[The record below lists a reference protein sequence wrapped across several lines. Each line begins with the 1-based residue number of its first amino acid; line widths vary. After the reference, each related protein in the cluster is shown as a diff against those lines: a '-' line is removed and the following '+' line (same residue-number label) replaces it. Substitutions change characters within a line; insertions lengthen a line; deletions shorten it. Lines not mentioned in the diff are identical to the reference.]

1 LNFTNLIKKEFN
13 FLEENY
19 DFTYEIIDDSH
30 VRYENNEIFIR
41 VMYDARR
48 SFELALDLGQKND
61 KSNAHYDLGHILGL
75 KDINEQA
82 YFMASSQKSL
92 EICISRLSKLT
103 SKYTIE
109 FLENHEMY
117 FQRLLKFKEKRQE
130 SYWLNKNLRL
140 NREKLK
146 NSWEKRDYL
155 KFCEL
160 FPLIEKYATNAEKKK
175 FSFSSQKLKQALII
189 SK

>member
-1 LNFTNLIKKEFN
+1 MNFTNLIKKEFN

-92 EICISRLSKLT
+92 EISNIKI
-103 SKYTIE
+103 Y
-109 FLENHEMY
+109 N
-117 FQRLLKFKEKRQE
+117 
-130 SYWLNKNLRL
+130 
-140 NREKLK
+140 
-146 NSWEKRDYL
+146 
-155 KFCEL
+155 
-160 FPLIEKYATNAEKKK
+160 
-175 FSFSSQKLKQALII
+175 
-189 SK
+189 